1 MVLDRVFWLFNAKNS
16 LVLIKSLLK
25 FFSVT
30 PAFIFSYCWYMLK
43 ASGCVSEN
51 LLSQK
56 MASGSA
62 FTGQL
67 GLLSIGSSLILCLMG
82 VFDCYFPPTGF
93 IFVLYIE
100 TFAARAFELVVYS
113 VGAFLTAEALPP
125 PILLIIEVSLAFS
138 ERSLSSSWPIFS
150 LLTVIS
156 MSSVVST
163 SSRSLAQSTLEGG
176 GVSSTTPPALNC

>member
-1 MVLDRVFWLFNAKNS
+1 
-16 LVLIKSLLK
+16 
-25 FFSVT
+25 
-30 PAFIFSYCWYMLK
+30 
-43 ASGCVSEN
+43 
-51 LLSQK
+51 
-56 MASGSA
+56 
-62 FTGQL
+62 
-67 GLLSIGSSLILCLMG
+67 MG